1 MPELHWGEVLVR
13 IILAGVLGGAIGA
26 EREIRER
33 EAGLRTHMLVAVGA
47 ALFTIVSAYAW
58 ADFQFST
65 REGITFDP
73 TRIAAQ
79 VVTGIGFLG
88 AGAIIRQGLSIRGL
102 TTAASLWVV
111 AAIGMASGAGYYSA
125 AVITTV
131 LVLVSLWPL
140 RILAFRLFER
150 IRPGELRL
158 EVELRPNEGPSVL
171 LDALEGQNVTVRAFE
186 LEDAR
191 DRRRVVLDVRLAESR
206 PESAA
211 RTQGDWWLA
220 LGDPALDALV
230 AEARSRSYDLRIV
243 AARVAFYQY
252 HFTTPEERRKTGA
265 WWTRYEV
272 GTPRAMRCGEL

>member
-1 MPELHWGEVLVR
+1 VPELHWGEVLLR
-13 IILAGVLGGAIGA
+13 IVLAGVLGGAIGA

-58 ADFQFST
+58 SDFQFST

-140 RILAFRLFER
+140 RILAFRIFER

-158 EVELRPNEGPSVL
+158 EVELRASEAPSVL
-171 LDALEGQNVTVRAFE
+171 LDALEGQNVAVRAFE

-191 DRRRVVLDVRLAESR
+191 DRRRVVLEVRLAEAR
-206 PESAA
+206 PEAVTA
-211 RTQGDWWLA
+211 ELMRLEQV
-220 LGDPALDALV
+220 LGVRWA
-230 AEARSRSYDLRIV
+230 
-243 AARVAFYQY
+243 
-252 HFTTPEERRKTGA
+252 T
-265 WWTRYEV
+265 
-272 GTPRAMRCGEL
+272 

>member
-1 MPELHWGEVLVR
+1 MLSETPWRLCVPELHWGEVLVR

-140 RILAFRLFER
+140 RIFAFRLFER

-158 EVELRPNEGPSVL
+158 EVELRANEGPSVL
-171 LDALEGQNVTVRAFE
+171 LDALEGQNVAVRAFE

-191 DRRRVVLDVRLAESR
+191 DRRRVVLEVQL
-206 PESAA
+206 
-211 RTQGDWWLA
+211 
-220 LGDPALDALV
+220 
-230 AEARSRSYDLRIV
+230 AEAR
-243 AARVAFYQY
+243 
-252 HFTTPEERRKTGA
+252 PEAVTAEL
-265 WWTRYEV
+265 
-272 GTPRAMRCGEL
+272 MRLEQVLGVRWAT